1 MLPRQ
6 HLDVS
11 TIRIKKRTFE
21 ILEIAAEGD
30 SVSKAFDIFIITLIS
45 LNVLA
50 VVLET
55 VESLYTQFSQVFNTF
70 ELISVTVFTVE
81 YVLRLWTCTENREYA
96 SPVAGR
102 LKFMANPMS
111 LIDLMAVLP
120 FYLPVVM
127 PLDPRFLRA
136 LRLLRLFRMFKMGRY
151 SESLQTLGNVM
162 KAKKEEFAVTFF
174 VISLLLVFASS
185 SVYFVEHDAQPEAF
199 SSIPA
204 AMWWGVA
211 ALTTVGYGDV
221 YPITPVGKF
230 LGAVIA
236 LLGIGMFALPAGI
249 LASGF
254 AEELQKKGK
263 KRVCPHCGKEID
275 DV

>member
-1 MLPRQ
+1 M
-6 HLDVS
+6 
-11 TIRIKKRTFE
+11 RIKKRTFE
-21 ILEIAAEGD
+21 ILEIAAEDD

-70 ELISVTVFTVE
+70 ELISVAVFTVE

-96 SPVAGR
+96 SPVTGR

-136 LRLLRLFRMFKMGRY
+136 LRLFRLFRMFKMGRY